1 MKVSCVII
9 THNRIDYLK
18 RAVNSVINQSYK
30 NIEIIVVD
38 DASDDG
44 TEKYGR
50 DLKNIGVNY
59 IRINKEDS
67 KGGNY
72 ARNIGIQY
80 STGDYVAFLDD
91 DDYWLLDKIERQVKY
106 AEIHP
111 NVGMIYGGLLYEFDN
126 SILNY
131 KSLPNPDY
139 QGDMIKKELYTSPF
153 ASTITLF
160 VKREILQEIGGFD
173 ENMRY
178 WQEYELEIRLMQ
190 KTLVGFIPDVVA
202 VANRRGTVKRLTSQ
216 YDNWEKSVDYLNK
229 KHEQLFEK
237 LSDDM
242 KQRKK
247 EYYYR
252 EAAYRVSA
260 VGDKKRMKEFY
271 RIANVISPKM
281 EYRIR
286 SIFGLS
292 KDDTIFLESCIKKVM
307 YVKMK
312 RVYIRN
318 KEGI

>member
-18 RAVNSVINQSYK
+18 RAVNSVTNQTYK
-30 NIEIIVVD
+30 NIELLVVD

-44 TEKYGR
+44 TDIYGKE
-50 DLKNIGVNY
+50 LCKIGINY
-59 IRINKEDS
+59 IRINKDQS

-72 ARNIGIQY
+72 ARNVGIKA
-80 STGDYVAFLDD
+80 STGEFVAFLDD
-91 DDYWLLDKIERQVKY
+91 DDYWLPDKIERQVKY
-106 AEIHP
+106 ANEHP
-111 NVGMIYGGLLYEFDN
+111 DVGMIYGGLSYEFDHK
-126 SILNY
+126 ILNY
-131 KSLPNPDY
+131 KSLPNPEF
-139 QGDMIKKELYTSPF
+139 QGNLIDKEMFISPF

-160 VKREILQEIGGFD
+160 VKRSLLQEIGGFD

-216 YDNWEKSVDYLNK
+216 YDNWEESVNYLYK
-229 KHEQLFEK
+229 KHKKLFDS
-237 LSDDM
+237 LSEPM
-242 KQRKK
+242 NRRKQ

-260 VGDKKRMKEFY
+260 IGDRKRMKEFY
-271 RIANVISPKM
+271 RKAYLINPKI
-281 EYRIR
+281 EYKIR

-292 KDDTIFLESCIKKVM
+292 KDNTIFLESCIRRYIYYRTSKK
-307 YVKMK
+307 YKN
-312 RVYIRN
+312 I
-318 KEGI
+318 I